1 MTGQP
6 ATPRVDKPEK
16 ASATQECE
24 CEECEGDATAA
35 QPAASDAGAEVDLLI
50 IGAGASGVGCG
61 VLAAKFGVDP
71 ARTLIVERGSS
82 VGASFDKWPG
92 EMRFITPSFNQQAF
106 GMMDLNCEYSCLNS
120 HSVDLNSHPE
130 L

>member
-6 ATPRVDKPEK
+6 ATPRADKPEQ

-82 VGASFDKWPG
+82 VGASFDKCT
-92 EMRFITPSFNQQAF
+92 RTR
-106 GMMDLNCEYSCLNS
+106 NC
-120 HSVDLNSHPE
+120 SVLG
-130 L
+130 